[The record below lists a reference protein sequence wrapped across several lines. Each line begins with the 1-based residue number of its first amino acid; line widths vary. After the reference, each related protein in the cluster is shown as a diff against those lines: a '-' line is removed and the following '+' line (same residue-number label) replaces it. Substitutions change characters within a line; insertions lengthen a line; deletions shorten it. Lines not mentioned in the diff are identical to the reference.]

1 MSLPTKTKQ
10 WILTKKPTTLPVL
23 EGDEATFTL
32 ETKDIG
38 ALQDGELLL
47 QTLYLSNDPAQRY
60 LHNIRFST
68 PTNHAWSYAFSHSIL
83 SLNTQ
88 NQGLDIRKRRSR
100 TILHAAGTNRGS
112 HERTRDLQSARFKS
126 CQYSK
131 GFLCCRHMRLVR
143 IQNPPG
149 HRVPTNSGDTR
160 PFDHTLSGRVGRKRL
175 DGVLRICR

>member
-32 ETKDIG
+32 ETKDIR

-60 LHNIRFST
+60 LQTSVSQLPP
-68 PTNHAWSYAFSHSIL
+68 PTMALCFL
-83 SLNTQ
+83 SFDPVTNTQ
-88 NQGLDIRKRRSR
+88 IQGLDIRKRRSR
-100 TILHAAGTNRGS
+100 TILRAAGTNRGS

-149 HRVPTNSGDTR
+149 YRVPTNSGDTR